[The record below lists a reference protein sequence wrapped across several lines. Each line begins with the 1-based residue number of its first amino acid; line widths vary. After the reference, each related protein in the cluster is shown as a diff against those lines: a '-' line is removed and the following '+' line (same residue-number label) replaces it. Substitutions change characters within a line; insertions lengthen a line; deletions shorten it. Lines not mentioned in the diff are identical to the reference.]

1 MNRTAH
7 KLRPRLLECSV
18 FCTLTAVVQAILNI
32 MRSQSSKPLPLP
44 VKRALK
50 KLGADLADAR
60 KRRRISTSTMAQRA
74 MISRTTLV
82 KVEKGD
88 PGVSI
93 GVIATVMFVLGMTD
107 RLADIADASHDR
119 LGLNLESEKLP
130 KRISSS
136 RKPKHGTGD

>member
-1 MNRTAH
+1 M
-7 KLRPRLLECSV
+7 K
-18 FCTLTAVVQAILNI
+18 
-32 MRSQSSKPLPLP
+32 SQSSKSLPLP
-44 VKRALK
+44 VKRTLK

-60 KRRRISTSTMAQRA
+60 KRRRISTTTMAQRA

-82 KVEKGD
+82 KVEKGE

-93 GVIATVMFVLGMTD
+93 GVIATVIFVLGMTD
-107 RLADIADASHDR
+107 RLADIVDASHDR
-119 LGLNLESEKLP
+119 LGLDLESEKLP

>member
-1 MNRTAH
+1 
-7 KLRPRLLECSV
+7 
-18 FCTLTAVVQAILNI
+18 

-44 VKRALK
+44 VKRVLK

-107 RLADIADASHDR
+107 RLADIAEGVRAHPLNTIRSGLRRMFALR
-119 LGLNLESEKLP
+119 LSP
-130 KRISSS
+130 SCS
-136 RKPKHGTGD
+136 

>member
-1 MNRTAH
+1 MKTQ
-7 KLRPRLLECSV
+7 
-18 FCTLTAVVQAILNI
+18 AV
-32 MRSQSSKPLPLP
+32 KPLPLP
-44 VKRALK
+44 VKRTLK

-82 KVEKGD
+82 KVEKGE

-93 GVIATVMFVLGMTD
+93 GVIATVIFILGMTD
-107 RLADIADASHDR
+107 RLADLVDASHDR
-119 LGLNLESEKLP
+119 LGLDLESEKLP